1 MAIITS
7 GSSSGGGAGG
17 VKYGVGGVVVKPKPT
32 VTPKKTFSGTLKKV
46 FNTFLQKQAAN
57 PTGGVVP
64 TVTSF
69 LPGQAQNAMVST
81 LGDAGVNTAKAVVS
95 GVQKVAPT
103 VAKFVSSAARKAP
116 LGMLTGVVN
125 DIAGDAFSAWRAPV
139 QSTDV
144 ATPTVSSTTTG
155 DGTAKST
162 FLSTLTGKGDTTKRG
177 GGTVI
182 RQGSQGTSTQGQ
194 NNTELIQTG
203 QQGQQQP
210 TVSDVTGNVQTGNE
224 GDVTYDSL
232 ISDIQGWM
240 QDMDT
245 RLAGAPEEARAYAQ
259 GLYTD
264 AINALSESVD
274 SQISDLQRQSGEV
287 DPQYSKKLQDL
298 KAWADNE
305 RAMLNETMNKRGVLQ
320 SGISIEALKNLTNE
334 NGGKL
339 SDAFQWAENM
349 KNSILSKIASLRSNK
364 AEGIA
369 NYNAKTVAAG
379 QDYLN
384 NIYNQTNSARNNYT
398 SMLSSLL
405 TKKDQSADRWFDNGL
420 NSAKFSETQN
430 QNIFNNG
437 LNSAKFSETQR
448 HNGVTEGISQ
458 QNANTS
464 ASNSNTYK
472 GATVD
477 NNSLS
482 DVTSYFISKA
492 INEGWTPAQ
501 VSAQVSEAINQGL
514 LTAPQAKQILEMY
527 QSALSQ

>member
-1 MAIITS
+1 
-7 GSSSGGGAGG
+7 
-17 VKYGVGGVVVKPKPT
+17 
-32 VTPKKTFSGTLKKV
+32 
-46 FNTFLQKQAAN
+46 
-57 PTGGVVP
+57 
-64 TVTSF
+64 
-69 LPGQAQNAMVST
+69 
-81 LGDAGVNTAKAVVS
+81 
-95 GVQKVAPT
+95 
-103 VAKFVSSAARKAP
+103 
-116 LGMLTGVVN
+116 
-125 DIAGDAFSAWRAPV
+125 
-139 QSTDV
+139 
-144 ATPTVSSTTTG
+144 
-155 DGTAKST
+155 
-162 FLSTLTGKGDTTKRG
+162 
-177 GGTVI
+177 
-182 RQGSQGTSTQGQ
+182 
-194 NNTELIQTG
+194 
-203 QQGQQQP
+203 
-210 TVSDVTGNVQTGNE
+210 
-224 GDVTYDSL
+224 
-232 ISDIQGWM
+232 
-240 QDMDT
+240 
-245 RLAGAPEEARAYAQ
+245 
-259 GLYTD
+259 
-264 AINALSESVD
+264 
-274 SQISDLQRQSGEV
+274 
-287 DPQYSKKLQDL
+287 LQDL